1 MYLISNY
8 CIIKILKT
16 LGEVMQNKKIVLYVT
31 GSIAAYKSVYLL
43 RLFQKQGADVKVV
56 MTPFAEKFVSQLT
69 FASLA
74 KCPVYS
80 ESNFTNHGETIDHIE
95 LAKWADIS
103 VVAPAS
109 ADFIAKMANGIAD
122 NFALTTLLAT
132 DTPKY
137 VVPAM
142 NDVMW
147 NNFATRKSIE
157 TLEQNGIKILNP
169 EYGRLAEGY
178 KAKGRMIEP
187 EEIVQTI
194 YASDN
199 PKLLSGKNVLI
210 TAGGTIEDI
219 DPVRYISNRST
230 GKMGYALADVAVKQ
244 GANVTLISANCHL
257 QVPENIN
264 FIKVKTSDELKNSIL
279 TKLPKNDV
287 LIMAAAVSD
296 FKPVHVA
303 KQKIKKSDD
312 SNELVLHLQKTD
324 DILKLVADQKK
335 ANQVIIGFAA
345 ETNDVKRNAKLKLE
359 KKHLDLIVLNDVS
372 NQKIG
377 FGSDD
382 NQVTIMNK
390 NGILKQTG
398 IESKEKIAKTII
410 NVIKQQLD

>member
-1 MYLISNY
+1 
-8 CIIKILKT
+8 
-16 LGEVMQNKKIVLYVT
+16 MQNKKIVLYVT
-31 GSIAAYKSVYLL
+31 GSIAAYKAVYLL

-132 DTPKY
+132 DTSKY

-142 NDVMW
+142 NDVML
-147 NNFATRKSIE
+147 NNFATRKNIE
-157 TLEQNGIKILNP
+157 NLEQNGIKILNP